1 MGCCLVVM
9 ITGVMAIEGKNMDQV
24 ADRACQPIDF
34 EEEWPWGFLSADLK
48 DLLQRMLEV
57 SWSHHLRPNHRRP
70 GPIPTSNT
78 HNSTL

>member
-9 ITGVMAIEGKNMDQV
+9 ITGVMPIDGKNMDQI

-57 SWSHHLRPNHRRP
+57 SWTHHLRPIRAAWDPYPRP
-70 GPIPTSNT
+70 V
-78 HNSTL
+78 